1 VKCRC
6 SDSCSVSLVQRAPVQ
21 SSDIL
26 FPECYMNSNV
36 HAVPGY
42 PCLCGRVQACCSCPC
57 PQPSAQSDS
66 SLQVASAIAE
76 ERKHW
81 CGCVKVK
88 VSILITES
96 IISST
101 LAATGAATDVAT
113 TSLIMAPTR
122 YQEARGD
129 QNLRERKLHSCLV
142 RRLCQDGGERFVAK
156 LGAWEEIVFSFASS
170 MRRDA

>member
-1 VKCRC
+1 MKNSLTLVCPWLKCDLCNEHSKTPAPDSIAMRTC
-6 SDSCSVSLVQRAPVQ
+6 SYGCISHILRA
-21 SSDIL
+21 
-26 FPECYMNSNV
+26 C
-36 HAVPGY
+36 HH
-42 PCLCGRVQACCSCPC
+42 LCNAT
-57 PQPSAQSDS
+57 
-66 SLQVASAIAE
+66 
-76 ERKHW
+76 
-81 CGCVKVK
+81 

-170 MRRDA
+170 MRREFSIQLRLSENPASTVFLE